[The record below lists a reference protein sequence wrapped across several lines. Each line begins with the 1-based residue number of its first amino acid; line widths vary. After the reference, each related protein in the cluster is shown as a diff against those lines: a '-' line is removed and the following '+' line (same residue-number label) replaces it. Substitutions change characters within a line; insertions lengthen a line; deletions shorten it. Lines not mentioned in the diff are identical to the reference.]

1 MRSSVSDEQGNAWA
15 AWCELGRPRSPRP
28 RELDVLR
35 EAAEP
40 VRSHRSLPV
49 AGGRVDVDLTLGRH
63 EVTLVEL
70 TPVVD
75 EPPPWWDDRRLLGQ
89 EVQ

>member
-1 MRSSVSDEQGNAWA
+1 MSEEKGNAWA
-15 AWCELGRPRSPRP
+15 AWRELGRPRSPRP

-40 VRSHRSLPV
+40 VRSHRSLPG
-49 AGGRVDVDLTLGRH
+49 ADGRVDLDLRLDRH

-75 EPPPWWDDRRLLGQ
+75 RTPPWWDDRRLLGLG
-89 EVQ
+89 EESR